1 MQSSLKKQTVSG
13 VIWSAVQK
21 FGTMA
26 IAFVSNIVLARL
38 LSPDDYGVIGM
49 LMIFIVVANTFVD
62 GGFGSALIQKKEP
75 TQEDYSTIF
84 WWNLLLSVVLYCGL
98 FIAAPY
104 IAKFYKLPLLS
115 AVLRVQSVVLILNSL
130 SIIQQNR
137 LRKTLLF
144 KKLAT
149 VSIISSIISLIIT
162 IYLAYNG
169 WGVWALVAHQIIISL
184 FNAILYGIVGRWL
197 PSLVFSKDSFK
208 QLFGFGGFIL
218 LSNLINNICDN
229 IQGLLIGKFFTPSD
243 LGLYSQARKLEEVA
257 TSSIS
262 GVVNQVAYPV
272 LSNSQTDKKAMIN
285 ALKKFITFIAFIV
298 FPLMFLLIL
307 IAESVITILYS
318 EKWILCVPY
327 FKILCIAG
335 LAVSLQMINYNAI
348 AAVGKSAVLFRWT
361 IIKRGIGLVL
371 NVGGLLLFGIY
382 GILWGGVITSFT
394 LYIINAALV
403 SKYVG
408 YSVSE
413 QFKDLFPII
422 SVTIITYLIVGL
434 CQSFFN
440 TKLYFDTMMIIC
452 IYAIVYLLLSRI
464 LNKSF
469 FLDFSSTAMNFI
481 RRK

>member
-13 VIWSAVQK
+13 VLWSAVQK

-26 IAFVSNIVLARL
+26 IAFVSNIILARL

-84 WWNLLLSVVLYCGL
+84 WWNLLLSIVLYCGL

-104 IAKFYKLPLLS
+104 IAKFYNLPLLS

-184 FNAILYGIVGRWL
+184 FNAILYGVVGRWL

-218 LSNLINNICDN
+218 LSNLINNLCNN
-229 IQGLLIGKFFTPSD
+229 IQGVLIGKFFTPSA
-243 LGLYSQARKLEEVA
+243 LGYYTQAHKLETVVS
-257 TSSIS
+257 TS
-262 GVVNQVAYPV
+262 
-272 LSNSQTDKKAMIN
+272 LSNVVEQVSYPILA
-285 ALKKFITFIAFIV
+285 KFQSDNIAIKNVLYKILSSLVYITMPILLMLIIV
-298 FPLMFLLIL
+298 AEPAITLLYG
-307 IAESVITILYS
+307 A
-318 EKWILCVPY
+318 KWAPCIPY
-327 FKILCIAG
+327 LRILCIVG
-335 LAVSLQMINYNAI
+335 MSICLQHLLYYAI
-348 AAVGKSAVLFRWT
+348 ASKGKSKDLLVWT
-361 IIKRGIGLVL
+361 FIKRIIGLIMIFIGMYL
-371 NVGGLLLFGIY
+371 YDIN
-382 GILWGGVITSFT
+382 GILWGFCASAWLSVLINAYLVDKHIGYT
-394 LYIINAALV
+394 LYSQIR
-403 SKYVG
+403 
-408 YSVSE
+408 
-413 QFKDLFPII
+413 DLFP
-422 SVTIITYLIVGL
+422 
-434 CQSFFN
+434 C
-440 TKLYFDTMMIIC
+440 
-452 IYAIVYLLLSRI
+452 LLLPLVLFVIVFWLNSI
-464 LNKSF
+464 LDIHMYLKGILMVFIYITLYVIVSEILRFKPYIFIKDTLISF
-469 FLDFSSTAMNFI
+469 V
-481 RRK
+481 KK